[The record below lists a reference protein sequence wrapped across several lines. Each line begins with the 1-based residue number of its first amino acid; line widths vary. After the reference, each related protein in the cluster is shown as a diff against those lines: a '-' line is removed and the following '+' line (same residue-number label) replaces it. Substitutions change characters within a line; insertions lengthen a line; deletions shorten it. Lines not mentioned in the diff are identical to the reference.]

1 MLMVLAYAGPLLV
14 ALAGPALLRWR
25 GGAERV
31 ARWGGVFA
39 AIGFFVGWQVLV
51 GPDWIPKA
59 AHDRIGHIVLGAAL
73 IGIAIDVFAPRPWVR
88 GILIG
93 VLIAGSVW
101 ISVAGGLSMRKLP
114 PVALLVGGATL
125 AAAWAGTVVR
135 FEAMRDH
142 PATVQTIAL
151 MALIG
156 VAIIAFTVGDAVV
169 AKAALAAA
177 LAWIGHAIGC
187 RLASTPGSVTA
198 SWAATLVVAAALFGG
213 AWAMAATRPATA
225 PGLAILLFMLFAD
238 QTARR
243 VPMPGG
249 RISDLLYVLV
259 LAAMAAIPL
268 ILAIV
273 VTAAR
278 LPN

>member
-1 MLMVLAYAGPLLV
+1 MMMVLAYAGPLFV
-14 ALAGPALLRWR
+14 AMAGPLLLRWQ
-25 GGAERV
+25 GGAERA
-31 ARWGGVFA
+31 ARWGGVFT

-59 AHDRIGHIVLGAAL
+59 AHDRIGHIALGAAL
-73 IGIAIDVFAPRPWVR
+73 IGIAIDVVAPRPWVR

-93 VLIAGSVW
+93 GLIAGSVW
-101 ISVAGGLSMRKLP
+101 ISVAGGFSMRKLP
-114 PVALLVGGATL
+114 PAALLVGGATL

-156 VAIIAFTVGDAVV
+156 VAILAFTVGDAVV

-177 LAWIGHAIGC
+177 LAWTGHAIGC
-187 RLASTPGSVTA
+187 RLTSSATV
-198 SWAATLVVAAALFGG
+198 SWAATLVVAATLFGG
-213 AWAMAATRPATA
+213 AWAMAATRPAAA